1 MCYLAHKSIRQDNCF
16 GLALLLVYK
25 IFEQYNNNN
34 NNNNSNGN
42 SNINSNNNNNNNNNN
57 YNNNTISYFVQ
68 TVRRGP
74 ILLCQNHVN
83 NSFDQTFD
91 GSLMSFYINAECKVN
106 FFHSY
111 SFGCTNKLP
120 EAILLCHQCGASH
133 PYQ

>member
-16 GLALLLVYK
+16 GSALLLVYK

-34 NNNNSNGN
+34 NNNSSNGN
-42 SNINSNNNNNNNNNN
+42 SNINSNNNNNNNN

-91 GSLMSFYINAECKVN
+91 GSPMSFYINAECKVN